1 MFSRTTI
8 ASSMTMP
15 TASVRPSS
23 VMLLSVKSMP
33 RISVNVA
40 TIDAGMASAEMITA
54 RRLRMKNITTTAA
67 RRLPQ
72 IRCSSSDEIEA

>member
-1 MFSRTTI
+1 MFSSTTI

-15 TASVRPSS
+15 TASVSASS

-40 TIDAGMASAEMITA
+40 MIETGMASDEMITA
-54 RRLRMKNITTTAA
+54 RRLRMKNITTSAA

-72 IRCSSSDEIEA
+72 IRCSSSDAIDA